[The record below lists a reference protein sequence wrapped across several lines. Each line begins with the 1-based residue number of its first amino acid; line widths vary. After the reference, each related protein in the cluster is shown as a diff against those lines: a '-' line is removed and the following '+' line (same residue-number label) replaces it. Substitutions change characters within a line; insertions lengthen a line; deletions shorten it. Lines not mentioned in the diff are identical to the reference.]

1 MMSTVDNIVLDDIGH
16 DGQDESL
23 YPVKERILDNWS
35 YLFAWLGGCVSIGTF
50 TLGSSMTHELNIIQA
65 LVAMFIGAT
74 VVAVGLVFNG
84 KFSHKYGVPYTIQ
97 LRSAFGIKG
106 SKLPGFIRGVPAIIW
121 FGFQS
126 WVGASAINMVS
137 YSLFGYENQ
146 VLFFILFQI
155 IQIALAT
162 TGFKGIKWL
171 ENIGSIFILLT
182 LTYMFFSV
190 IKKYGA
196 VISSEIIDFKGSWGL
211 PFWGGVTAFTGVNCT
226 VLLNVGD
233 YVRNYKQ
240 GTKPAITGLIYW
252 AAILPITIFMGMIG
266 LIVSTATGMANPIDV
281 FSSAVDNQF
290 LVIVT
295 MIFIAA
301 AQVTTNVL
309 NNILP
314 PSYVLMDTFK
324 LPFKKSAII
333 VGLLS
338 FATFPWKLISP
349 ESAAGLNLFVQAY
362 SAFLGPIFA
371 VLIVDYFFIKKETVN
386 LRDLYDI
393 EGPFKGVNWAA
404 IIAIIVGA
412 VVALVEVRLSWYASL
427 PPTALTYYILMK
439 KMPSSKVYW

>member
-1 MMSTVDNIVLDDIGH
+1 MSTETSIKH
-16 DGQDESL
+16 DGADESL
-23 YPVKERILDNWS
+23 YPVKERVLDNWS

-50 TLGSSMTHELNIIQA
+50 TLGSSLTDSLNLYQA
-65 LVAMFIGAT
+65 LVAMVIGAT
-74 VVAVGLVFNG
+74 VVAIGLVFNG
-84 KFSHKYGVPYTIQ
+84 KMSHKYGVPYTIQ
-97 LRSAFGIKG
+97 LRSVFGIKG
-106 SKLPGFIRGVPAIIW
+106 AKLPGFIRGVPAIIW

-137 YSLFGYENQ
+137 GTLFGYQNQ

-155 IQIALAT
+155 LQIALAT

-171 ENIGSIFILLT
+171 ENIGAIFILLS

-190 IKKYGA
+190 INKYGA
-196 VISSEIIDFKGSWGL
+196 VISQEILTEGSWGM

-240 GTKPAITGLIYW
+240 GTKPAVTGLIYW

-281 FSSAVDNQF
+281 FSSAVDNQV
-290 LVIVT
+290 LVLIT

-309 NNILP
+309 NNIVP
-314 PSYVLMDTFK
+314 PSYVLMDAFK
-324 LPFKKSAII
+324 LSYKKSVII

-338 FATFPWKLISP
+338 FATFPWKLITP

-371 VLIVDYFFIKKETVN
+371 VLIVDYFFIKKQDIVLE
-386 LRDLYDI
+386 DLYDENGRFSGI
-393 EGPFKGVNWAA
+393 NWAA
-404 IIAIIVGA
+404 IIAIMVGA

-427 PPTALTYYILMK
+427 PPAAITYLALMK
-439 KMPSSKVYW
+439 YLPASKPFLKRV

>member
-1 MMSTVDNIVLDDIGH
+1 MSTETNIKH
-16 DGQDESL
+16 DGADESL
-23 YPVKERILDNWS
+23 YPVKERVLDNWS

-50 TLGSSMTHELNIIQA
+50 TLGSSLTDSLNLYQA
-65 LVAMFIGAT
+65 LVAMVIGAT
-74 VVAVGLVFNG
+74 VVAIGLVFNG
-84 KFSHKYGVPYTIQ
+84 KMSHKYGVPYTIQ
-97 LRSAFGIKG
+97 LRSVFGIKG
-106 SKLPGFIRGVPAIIW
+106 AKLPGFIRGVPAIIW

-137 YSLFGYENQ
+137 GTLFGYQNQ

-155 IQIALAT
+155 LQIALAT

-171 ENIGSIFILLT
+171 ENIGAIFILLS

-190 IKKYGA
+190 INKYGA
-196 VISSEIIDFKGSWGL
+196 VISQEILTEGSWGM

-240 GTKPAITGLIYW
+240 GTKPAVTGLIYW

-281 FSSAVDNQF
+281 FSSAVDNQV
-290 LVIVT
+290 LVLIT

-309 NNILP
+309 NNIVP
-314 PSYVLMDTFK
+314 PSYVLMDAFK
-324 LPFKKSAII
+324 LSYKKSVII

-338 FATFPWKLISP
+338 FATFPWKLITP

-371 VLIVDYFFIKKETVN
+371 VLIVDYFFIKKQDIVLE
-386 LRDLYDI
+386 DLYDENGRFSGI
-393 EGPFKGVNWAA
+393 NWAA
-404 IIAIIVGA
+404 IIAIMVGA

-427 PPTALTYYILMK
+427 PPAAITYFALMK
-439 KMPSSKVYW
+439 YLPASKPFLKRV